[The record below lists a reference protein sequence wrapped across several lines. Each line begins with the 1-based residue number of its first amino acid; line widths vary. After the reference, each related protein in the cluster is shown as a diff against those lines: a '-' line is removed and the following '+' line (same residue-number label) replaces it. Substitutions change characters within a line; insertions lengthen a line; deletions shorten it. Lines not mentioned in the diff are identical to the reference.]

1 METRIVDFE
10 ILTKHYVNYQEGV
23 KEINN
28 ERQKFINRLNP
39 LKTEMESIIKMANS
53 GLVVDMN
60 TQKSRSERFQ
70 QLQEEAMEIDAQF
83 QSSMKSLRGDL
94 NTKIYDELSEIISE
108 WGSKNS
114 IDIITGK
121 MEVVYSNPK
130 FESTG
135 DILDLLKEKGL
146 FVEEMEKESV

>member
-1 METRIVDFE
+1 MESRIVDFE

-23 KEINN
+23 NEINN
-28 ERQKFINRLNP
+28 ERQKFTDRLGP

-60 TQKSRSERFQ
+60 TQKSRAEKFQ
-70 QLQEEAMEIDAQF
+70 QLQEEAMEIDAEF

-114 IDIITGK
+114 IDLITGK

-130 FESTG
+130 FDSTE
-135 DILDLLKEKGL
+135 DILSLLKEKGL
-146 FVEEMEKESV
+146 FVDEMEKESV